1 MIFKLRI
8 CKQKYFLFHHIFY
21 YWNNIFYTNF
31 WILRPFTFWKYDQFI
46 FVSIQ
51 YIICLRSIRKVKF
64 KLHSRKICL
73 RSIRKVKLKLHFRA
87 ICLGSIRKVKLKLHF
102 RMTDQKGK
110 YFLDSNSRRLHTK
123 FIPRYS
129 VSHAQVWNRVLSW
142 E

>member
-1 MIFKLRI
+1 M
-8 CKQKYFLFHHIFY
+8 
-21 YWNNIFYTNF
+21 
-31 WILRPFTFWKYDQFI
+31 RPFTFWKYDQFI

-129 VSHAQVWNRVLSW
+129 VFTCSSLEQSSKLRVREIIKKARIGKTTIYFFRRRKYKIRL
-142 E
+142 